1 MVRRDP
7 KWTQMEQNLSKT
19 EPNVEVYVAF
29 HRKVDTRVMLL
40 KLRTLAA
47 PKYDKL
53 KIRGQYTTKNGAT
66 HTV

>member
-1 MVRRDP
+1 
-7 KWTQMEQNLSKT
+7 MEQNLSKT

-29 HRKVDTRVMLL
+29 HGKVDTRAMML
-40 KLRTLAA
+40 KLRTSAA
-47 PKYDKL
+47 PEYGKL